1 MTKIEELYDKL
12 FLNPKTEGDHAFNK
26 ELIRQ
31 GFQDM
36 LAPKEIPM
44 TASRIAKSIC
54 MAWEEVLIDSE
65 LERLHGQIVRAI
77 ESAAVIPTENEF
89 AGMFGHRGLLEKRI
103 AWDAYDFI
111 TQEIKRRSGG

>member
-54 MAWEEVLIDSE
+54 MAWEEVLRGALYPVSTCGNCGGCRDNAKE
-65 LERLHGQIVRAI
+65 AL
-77 ESAAVIPTENEF
+77 AAAEKL
-89 AGMFGHRGLLEKRI
+89 RGEK
-103 AWDAYDFI
+103 
-111 TQEIKRRSGG
+111 